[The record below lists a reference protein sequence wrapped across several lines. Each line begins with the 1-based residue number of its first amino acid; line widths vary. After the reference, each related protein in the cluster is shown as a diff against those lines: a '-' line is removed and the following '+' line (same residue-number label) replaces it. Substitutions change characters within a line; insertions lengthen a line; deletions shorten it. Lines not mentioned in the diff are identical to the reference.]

1 MRLRKAV
8 FPVAG
13 LGTRFLPATK
23 ANAKE
28 MLPIVDKP
36 LIQYAV
42 KEAVSAGA
50 EELVFITSN
59 NKNSILDHFDKSYEL
74 EKQLEEKGKTAL
86 LQAIA
91 AAGGQVIDLEGLAH
105 HRGSAFG
112 DLGDAPQPA
121 QRLFESGIWQQLRQ
135 FDLSRPVF
143 VEAESARVGRC
154 RVPRR
159 LWHSMLAAPRIE
171 MRVPSD
177 VRADFL
183 LSAYEDIIRDKDR
196 LMEALAKLKGLQS
209 KETLA
214 EWQALAEAGDYRAL
228 ARQLMDRHYDPL
240 YARSRKR
247 RDDAPVDMVRLESL
261 DDTALKRAAE
271 RLVVRA

>member
-247 RDDAPVDMVRLESL
+247 REDAPVDMVRLESL